1 MMHLKPQAA
10 EGPQLTLFQRDLLN
24 SYQEIDREI
33 ADVVFKYFLD
43 HAVHWLSPKNVSLSV
58 FFEVPPYCM
67 EAVKTASFP
76 DVVNTRALLQDRTSR
91 LRHFFTS
98 ASKNAPCIT
107 MTSVSPNFWKT
118 IDNNNRST
126 ERRIG
131 KLRSIVQSKISDN
144 AASGLVDVKIRAYL
158 CAMEYLQK

>member
-1 MMHLKPQAA
+1 
-10 EGPQLTLFQRDLLN
+10 
-24 SYQEIDREI
+24 
-33 ADVVFKYFLD
+33 
-43 HAVHWLSPKNVSLSV
+43 
-58 FFEVPPYCM
+58 
-67 EAVKTASFP
+67 
-76 DVVNTRALLQDRTSR
+76 
-91 LRHFFTS
+91 
-98 ASKNAPCIT
+98 

-131 KLRSIVQSKISDN
+131 QLRSIVQSKISDN

>member
-1 MMHLKPQAA
+1 
-10 EGPQLTLFQRDLLN
+10 
-24 SYQEIDREI
+24 
-33 ADVVFKYFLD
+33 
-43 HAVHWLSPKNVSLSV
+43 
-58 FFEVPPYCM
+58 M
-67 EAVKTASFP
+67 EAVKTALFP

-98 ASKNAPCIT
+98 PSKNAPCIT
-107 MTSVSPNFWKT
+107 MTSV
-118 IDNNNRST
+118 NNNRST